1 MRGIFMRSFLMFL
14 MVVLSGALLSACVT
28 ETKTEMADDAPVTT
42 VYLVRHAEKEAGKDP
57 ALTPA
62 GTARAERLAALLKNE
77 NVVKVYSTNT
87 RRTRETAEPVAKAFD
102 LEIELYEPMHR
113 YRMADRFKGQPGVIV
128 VVGHS
133 NTIPAMAAAVADKDE
148 TYPDFDESDY
158 ESLYWADIS
167 AEGEVVVVKSDYAAL
182 AKRLK

>member
-14 MVVLSGALLSACVT
+14 MVVLSGGLLSACVT
-28 ETKTEMADDAPVTT
+28 GTKAEKADDAPVTI

-57 ALTPA
+57 ALTPE
-62 GTARAERLAALLKNE
+62 GKARAERLAALLKSE
-77 NVVKVYSTNT
+77 NVVKVYSTDT
-87 RRTRETAEPVAKAFD
+87 RRTRETADPVAKAFG
-102 LEIELYEPMHR
+102 LEIELYEPMHH
-113 YRMADRFKGQPGVIV
+113 YRMVDRIKGQPGVIV

-133 NTIPAMAAAVADKDE
+133 NTIPAMAAVVAGKDE

-167 AEGEVVVVKSDYAAL
+167 ADGDVVVVKSDYARL